1 METDTPIV
9 DDSRLRRA
17 ARHCASDDTT
27 FVDPDSHIAL
37 LAYTRPAANCSSPT
51 GERPTRHASRP
62 NMLVVGSPAD
72 VEDALAPLA
81 SDAPTT
87 VHDWTP
93 DSPMP
98 SCDRSS
104 VVIIRNVDRVP
115 LALQDVWLSWL
126 TDSHDRPQII
136 ATSYA
141 PVFPLVGAGLF
152 RSELYYRLNTVLLD
166 LRARP

>member
-1 METDTPIV
+1 
-9 DDSRLRRA
+9 
-17 ARHCASDDTT
+17 
-27 FVDPDSHIAL
+27 
-37 LAYTRPAANCSSPT
+37 
-51 GERPTRHASRP
+51 
-62 NMLVVGSPAD
+62 MLVVGSPAD